1 MAKKNLATVKVLL
14 RGYFKWLGLG
24 KEEFKASSTVT
35 LIQDNGIN
43 ILVDT
48 GGGEVE
54 KKLIQTLKKQGLD
67 PKDINYVIL
76 THHHLDHTA
85 NKHLFKNSIITD
97 WLTSYKKNK
106 FVVDYDILTKGR
118 NIITPNVS
126 IKSTPGH
133 AMDEGSVIVVTEKG
147 IVAIA
152 GDLFFNDQSERNIF
166 IHDKKDFE
174 KSRQEILKLADYI
187 VPGHG
192 GIFEVK
198 K

>member
-85 NKHLFKNSIITD
+85 NKHLFKNAIITD